1 MLFFLGKSA
10 HNTSATS
17 IYISWKPPSLDS
29 ILGEFLGYRI
39 TFRARD
45 KQAESIKE
53 IYIRDSSVEVCS
65 IINLINYTHL
75 NVNYPV
81 FCFYHDI
88 KSLSTHTKQSHEIQ
102 NLETFTQ
109 YLVSLQ
115 VFNPEGLGPPTTV
128 LVMTDEGSK

>member
-1 MLFFLGKSA
+1 MFLNNKYLYYSPVFSWKSA
-10 HNTSATS
+10 HNSSATS
-17 IYISWKPPSLDS
+17 IYISWKPPSPDS

-75 NVNYPV
+75 NVNYP
-81 FCFYHDI
+81 CFLFI
-88 KSLSTHTKQSHEIQ
+88 S
-102 NLETFTQ
+102 
-109 YLVSLQ
+109 
-115 VFNPEGLGPPTTV
+115 
-128 LVMTDEGSK
+128 